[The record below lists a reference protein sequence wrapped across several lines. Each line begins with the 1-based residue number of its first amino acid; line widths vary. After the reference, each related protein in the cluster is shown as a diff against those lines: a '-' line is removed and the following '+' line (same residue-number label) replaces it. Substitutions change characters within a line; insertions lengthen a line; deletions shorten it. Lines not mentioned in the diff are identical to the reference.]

1 MGVTLW
7 HFAETPDGSMR
18 RISAA
23 RFERFWEGEDRL
35 TPSSPGVLRTVQ
47 VALLV
52 AGRRVQRVVHANHTR
67 YRVSADGSLDP
78 AHREHAIGGIA
89 EWLEFPELEPEPV
102 TNVVDLG
109 PKIAKREYD
118 ARHAWAPSAEQLD
131 AVAAAVNAAAERP
144 PVVVVSD
151 GALRGV

>member
-7 HFAETPDGSMR
+7 HFAETPDGSMQ

-23 RFERFWEGEDRL
+23 RFERFWDGRDRL
-35 TPSSPGVLRTVQ
+35 PPSSPGVLRTVQ

-52 AGRRVQRVVHANHTR
+52 EGRRIQRLVHANHTR
-67 YRVSADGSLDP
+67 YRVTGDGALDP

-89 EWLEFPELEPEPV
+89 EWLEFPGLDAGPP

-118 ARHAWAPSAEQLD
+118 ATHGWDPAPAQLD
-131 AVAAAVNAAAERP
+131 EVAAALNAAAVRP
-144 PVVVVSD
+144 PVAVVVA
-151 GALRGV
+151 GEIRGV